1 MGDVSTSPSDWLL
14 DKSFVKIF
22 TYLESSV
29 TSRASSRLAHG
40 ENTFYPGGMATTP
53 TARDLT
59 LAQILERQQQAFLA
73 DPQPGAKIRRD
84 RISRLKKLVL
94 DNAAELT
101 EAMREDYGSRPET
114 LSTLSDIASSIPDLD
129 HQRGHVRKWMRPTRP
144 SRALDRLG
152 FTQQIRH
159 DPKGVVGIIGPW
171 NFPLYLTIVPAGSAL
186 AAGNRVMIRPS
197 SVTAHTTEVL
207 CSRAP
212 EYFAVDELAFA
223 GPEHGRGSDFSRLP
237 YDHLFFTGSP
247 GVGKS
252 IARDAAE
259 NLTPVT
265 LELGGKNPVVVDA
278 SAGLER
284 AARNI
289 ASARLVNGGQVCM
302 CPDYVFV
309 HDDQYDAFCETVLD
323 QWRRTL
329 PAIVGNPD
337 YTATVNTSNYERIVG
352 LVDDAVAKGATKREA
367 APTGERLPDA
377 LTRKIAPTLLTGV
390 TPEMDIDSDE
400 VFGPVLTVF
409 RYSSIDEAI
418 RYINDRPSPLV
429 LYWYGEKNERFET
442 VADRT
447 RSGNI
452 YGNDFGIGMVSSAI
466 PFGGVGNSGMGSY
479 HGRYGF
485 RTFTHERAVALHSFD
500 YSAADFMVPP
510 FGPDKKKQASM
521 YFGAMKLRTR
531 LGL

>member
-1 MGDVSTSPSDWLL
+1 MV
-14 DKSFVKIF
+14 
-22 TYLESSV
+22 
-29 TSRASSRLAHG
+29 
-40 ENTFYPGGMATTP
+40 TTP

-59 LAQILERQQQAFLA
+59 LDQIHERQRQAFLA
-73 DPQPGAKIRRD
+73 DPQPSAKIRRD
-84 RISRLKKLVL
+84 RISRLKRLVL

-114 LSTLSDIASSIPDLD
+114 LSTLSDIASSLPDLD
-129 HQRGHVRKWMRPTRP
+129 HQRGHLKKWMKPTRI
-144 SRALDRLG
+144 SRALDKAG
-152 FTQQIRH
+152 FHQEIRH

-197 SVTAHTTEVL
+197 SVTARTTEVL
-207 CSRAP
+207 CRKAP
-212 EYFAVDELAFA
+212 DYFAVDELAIA
-223 GPEHGRGSDFSRLP
+223 GPEHGRGADFSTLA

-252 IARDAAE
+252 VAKDAAE

-265 LELGGKNPVVVDA
+265 LELGGKNPVIVDT
-278 SAGLER
+278 SADVDR

-309 HDDQYDAFCETVLD
+309 HDDDYEAFCDTALD
-323 QWRRTL
+323 QWRSSL
-329 PAIVGNPD
+329 PAIAGNPE
-337 YTATVNTSNYERIVG
+337 YTATVNTSNYERVVG
-352 LVDDAVAKGATKREA
+352 LVDDAVAKGAHKRDATPE
-367 APTGERLPDA
+367 GERLPD
-377 LTRKIAPTLLTGV
+377 LVTRKVAPTLLTGV
-390 TPEMDIDSDE
+390 TPEMEIDSDE

-409 RYSSIDEAI
+409 RYSSVDEAV
-418 RYINDRPSPLV
+418 RYIADRPSPLV
-429 LYWYGEKNERFET
+429 LYWYGEKNERFEA

-452 YGNDFGIGMVSSAI
+452 YGNDFGVGMVSSAI

-479 HGRYGF
+479 HGHHGF
-485 RTFTHERAVALHSFD
+485 RTFTHERAVAMHSFD
-500 YSAADFMVPP
+500 YSAAEFMVPP
-510 FGPDKKKQASM
+510 FGPDKKKQASI
-521 YFGAMKLRTR
+521 YFTAMRLRTKF
-531 LGL
+531 LG

>member
-1 MGDVSTSPSDWLL
+1 
-14 DKSFVKIF
+14 
-22 TYLESSV
+22 
-29 TSRASSRLAHG
+29 
-40 ENTFYPGGMATTP
+40 MATTP

-59 LAQILERQQQAFLA
+59 LDQILERQQQAFLA
-73 DPQPGAKIRRD
+73 DPQPSAKVRRD
-84 RISRLKKLVL
+84 RISRLKRLVL

-114 LSTLSDIASSIPDLD
+114 LSLLTDIASSIPDLD
-129 HQRGHVRKWMRPTRP
+129 HQRSHVKKWMKPTRI
-144 SRALDRLG
+144 SRALDRVG
-152 FTQQIRH
+152 FHQQVRH

-197 SVTAHTTEVL
+197 SVTARTTEVL
-207 CSRAP
+207 CRLAP
-212 EYFAVDELAFA
+212 KYFAVDELAIA
-223 GPEHGRGSDFSRLP
+223 GPEHGRGADFSKLA

-252 IARDAAE
+252 IAKDAAE
-259 NLTPVT
+259 HLTPVT
-265 LELGGKNPVVVDA
+265 LELGGKNPVIVDS
-278 SAGLER
+278 SADIDR

-289 ASARLVNGGQVCM
+289 ASSRLVNGGQVCM

-309 HDDQYDAFCETVLD
+309 PEDSVETFRETVLD
-323 QWRRTL
+323 QWRTSL

-352 LVDDAVAKGATKREA
+352 LVEDAVAQGATKYEA
-367 APTGERLPDA
+367 APAGEKLPDPVS
-377 LTRKIAPTLLTGV
+377 RKIAPTVLTGV
-390 TPEMDIDSDE
+390 TPDMDIDSDE

-409 RYSSIDEAI
+409 GYKSIDEAI
-418 RYINDRPSPLV
+418 RYVSARPSPLV

-479 HGRYGF
+479 HGYYGF
-485 RTFTHERAVALHSFD
+485 RTFTHERAVALHSFN
-500 YSAADFMVPP
+500 YSAAEFMVPP

-521 YFGAMKLRTR
+521 YFNVMRLRTKF
-531 LGL
+531 LG

>member
-1 MGDVSTSPSDWLL
+1 MGDVSTSPSDWLP

-22 TYLESSV
+22 IYLESSV

-59 LAQILERQQQAFLA
+59 LAQILERQQQSFLA

-409 RYSSIDEAI
+409 GYQSVEEPI

>member
-1 MGDVSTSPSDWLL
+1 MTS
-14 DKSFVKIF
+14 
-22 TYLESSV
+22 
-29 TSRASSRLAHG
+29 
-40 ENTFYPGGMATTP
+40 TP

-73 DPQPGAKIRRD
+73 DPQPGATIRRD
-84 RISRLKKLVL
+84 RIQRLKRLVL

-114 LSTLSDIASSIPDLD
+114 FSTLTDIASSIPDLD
-129 HQRGHVRKWMRPTRP
+129 HQRGNLKKWMKPTRP
-144 SRALDRLG
+144 SRLLDRAG
-152 FTQQIRH
+152 FTQQVRH

-197 SVTAHTTEVL
+197 SVTARTTEVL
-207 CSRAP
+207 CRRAP
-212 EYFAVDELAFA
+212 EYFAVDELAIA
-223 GPEHGRGSDFSRLP
+223 GPEHGRGSDFSVVP
-237 YDHLFFTGSP
+237 FDHLFFTGSP

-252 IARDAAE
+252 VAKDAAE

-265 LELGGKNPVVVDA
+265 LELGGKNPVVVDT
-278 SAGLER
+278 SADLER
-284 AARNI
+284 AARSI
-289 ASARLVNGGQVCM
+289 ASSRLVNGGQVCM

-309 HDDQYDAFCETVLD
+309 PRDRLDTFCDTVLD
-323 QWRRTL
+323 QWRTTL
-329 PAIVGNPD
+329 PAIVGNPE

-352 LVDDAVAKGATKREA
+352 LIDDAVAKGAAKRDA
-367 APTGERLPDA
+367 APAGERLPDPVV
-377 LTRKIAPTLLTGV
+377 RKIAPTLLTGV
-390 TPEMDIDSDE
+390 TPDMEIDSDE

-409 RYSSIDEAI
+409 GYSGLDEAI

-429 LYWYGEKNERFET
+429 LYWYGDNNERFEV

-452 YGNDFGIGMVSSAI
+452 YGNDFGIGMASSAI
-466 PFGGVGNSGMGSY
+466 PFGGVGNSGMGGY
-479 HGRYGF
+479 HGHYGF
-485 RTFTHERAVALHSFD
+485 RTFTHERAVAMHSFGVNA
-500 YSAADFMVPP
+500 SELMVPP
-510 FGPDKKKQASM
+510 FTPGKKRVASG
-521 YFGAMKLRTR
+521 YFRAMKARTR